1 MRLARTAV
9 CLLAVFGLTVGLHG
23 QAGVPLAP
31 LLTSEQQ
38 HVMGRIQVE
47 SVAARQTRIQ
57 FWVTTPI
64 YLAKKVVLEAGNFS
78 IRQEANGG
86 VLIESAGPVRVTG
99 FTLEKNINNVAMLQH
114 AEGNVL
120 TWEQGFTLRILAD
133 GAVEWGCCPRKE

>member
-1 MRLARTAV
+1 
-9 CLLAVFGLTVGLHG
+9 
-23 QAGVPLAP
+23 
-31 LLTSEQQ
+31 
-38 HVMGRIQVE
+38 MGRIQVE
-47 SVAARQTRIQ
+47 SLAARQTRIR

-64 YLAKKVVLEAGNFS
+64 YLAKGVDLEAGNFS

-114 AEGNVL
+114 AQGNVL

-133 GAVEWGCCPRKE
+133 GTAEWGCCPRKE